1 MRLMKLD
8 YGRDETTMK
17 KLFTLLLVC
26 LLALALFGCANEPAT
41 NQDNDQTEQ
50 QNTEQTT
57 LGEWENY
64 QPTTGATEYPLTL
77 NTYFWLGREVTQT
90 YEQAPERVITCGG
103 TIADLMV
110 YFGLEDRIIGISRT
124 DDPSELPE
132 EYQET
137 RNSLPVLAELWPSK
151 EVVVDAE
158 ADLIASA
165 YGGLFYDDDLGTIE
179 EINGRGTTIFNLTNM
194 SCFEAGR
201 SVTIDDYFTS
211 LENFG
216 KIFDIQDAMG
226 EFLVQQRDSLL
237 EIKEKAAAATDTPS
251 VMVLTQWEY
260 HIENDL
266 YCNYSGEAIINDL
279 IRLAG
284 GDPVMIADTESNQVS
299 KEAIVAADPDIII
312 LRIEGDPED
321 AVENFKP
328 LPEFQSMSAVQND
341 KVIMISMDYRLDN
354 YGYDIAS
361 GANVVYEA
369 LDSVRD

>member
-1 MRLMKLD
+1 M
-8 YGRDETTMK
+8 
-17 KLFTLLLVC
+17 
-26 LLALALFGCANEPAT
+26 
-41 NQDNDQTEQ
+41 
-50 QNTEQTT
+50 
-57 LGEWENY
+57 
-64 QPTTGATEYPLTL
+64 
-77 NTYFWLGREVTQT
+77 
-90 YEQAPERVITCGG
+90 
-103 TIADLMV
+103 
-110 YFGLEDRIIGISRT
+110 
-124 DDPSELPE
+124 
-132 EYQET
+132 
-137 RNSLPVLAELWPSK
+137 PVLAELWPSK

-251 VMVLTQWEY
+251 VMVLTPWEY

-312 LRIEGDPED
+312 LRIEGDKED
-321 AVENFKP
+321 AVENFKS

>member
-1 MRLMKLD
+1 
-8 YGRDETTMK
+8 MK
-17 KLFTLLLVC
+17 KWLAILLICVM
-26 LLALALFGCANEPAT
+26 ALALFGCSNEPV
-41 NQDNDQTEQ
+41 QDNTGQDTPAGEP
-50 QNTEQTT
+50 TA
-57 LGEWENY
+57 LGAWESY
-64 QPTTGATEYPLTL
+64 GPTAGATAYPLTL

-90 YEQAPERVITCGG
+90 YEKAPERVVTCGG

-132 EYQET
+132 EYQAT
-137 RNSLPVLAELWPSK
+137 REALPVLAELWPSK

-158 ADLIASA
+158 PDLIASA

-201 SVTIDDYFTS
+201 TVTIDDYFTS

-216 KIFDIQDAMG
+216 KICDIQDAMG
-226 EFLVQQRDSLL
+226 EYLVQQRDALL
-237 EIKEKAAAATDTPS
+237 EIKDKAAADTETPS
-251 VMVLTQWEY
+251 VMVLTQWAY

-279 IRLAG
+279 IKLAG
-284 GDPVMIADTESNQVS
+284 GDPVMISDTESNQVS
-299 KEAIVAADPDIII
+299 KEAIVAANPDIIV

-321 AVENFKP
+321 AVENFKS
-328 LPEFQSMSAVQND
+328 LPEFQSMSAVQNN
-341 KVIMISMDYRLDN
+341 KIVLISMDYRLDN
-354 YGYDIAS
+354 YGYDLAS
-361 GANVVYEA
+361 AANIVYDA
-369 LDSVRD
+369 IHSI